1 MQEVNV
7 NINVDQYVQMK
18 LALEKSE
25 QMENEKKELKTKIEC
40 LSEENLQYVKEIENL
55 RKQLNEEKI
64 NKEVSKIELAKMQ
77 GVIYKL
83 EGEKSILIYQ
93 VDSLKNDISSLQF
106 KLNYLLQNKKEEG
119 IVFPLRHE
127 TLSSGLT
134 ISSILPPELS
144 VM

>member
-7 NINVDQYVQMK
+7 NISVDQYVQMK
-18 LALEKSE
+18 LALEKIE
-25 QMENEKKELKTKIEC
+25 QMENEKKELKTKIEH
-40 LSEENLQYVKEIENL
+40 LSEENFQYVKEIENL

-93 VDSLKNDISSLQF
+93 VDSLKNDMSSLQV
-106 KLNYLLQNKKEEG
+106 KLNDLLQNKKEEG

-134 ISSILPPELS
+134 ISSILPPES
-144 VM
+144 SIM